1 MLGDMHGATGVALL
15 ALHQVCRP
23 QRRARFR
30 NHFSHSATCAQ
41 AKAALG
47 GPCST
52 PLAMGTG
59 NTALEFHAGRLLALQ
74 EGSLPWHLRVLCD
87 GALETIGSCTF
98 DDAAPR
104 TFTAHP
110 KVDALTSEMCF
121 ISYQVDKTPHL
132 AYGVLDADGKPLH
145 VTPVPIRFP
154 QMLHDFAITRS
165 YAVFWDLPLVFE
177 PKEMV
182 AGDKLPFV
190 FEKTRGAAF
199 GVMQR
204 RAEGS
209 ECRWFSLPGCMIFH
223 SLACWEEE
231 DAQLVRLFA
240 ARIEDFDLTL
250 PPAGKSHDVRTID
263 GGFPTLF
270 EFVFDLRTGEATQ
283 SCVIPLPEGVTGMD
297 FPRAHPHL
305 TGAKV
310 RYGYLALF
318 AGLVIT
324 GVAKV
329 DLETRSIVGRIDY
342 PDGMCG
348 GEAYFVP
355 SHEGA
360 PGPGQEDDGWLFT
373 YVSSPSAS
381 SLWIMDAKS
390 MNAKPAAVLP
400 LPTRVP
406 WGFHSKWVPQT
417 QLAAQRAS

>member
-1 MLGDMHGATGVALL
+1 
-15 ALHQVCRP
+15 
-23 QRRARFR
+23 
-30 NHFSHSATCAQ
+30 
-41 AKAALG
+41 
-47 GPCST
+47 
-52 PLAMGTG
+52 MGTG

-87 GALETIGSCTF
+87 GALETIGSCNF
-98 DDAAPR
+98 DGAAPR

-132 AYGVLDADGKPLH
+132 TYGVLDAEGKPAH

-154 QMLHDFAITRS
+154 QMLHDFAITHS
-165 YAVFWDLPLVFE
+165 YAVFWDLPLAFE

-182 AGDKLPFV
+182 MEDKLPFV
-190 FEKTRGAAF
+190 YDKPRGAAF
-199 GVMQR
+199 GVLRR

-209 ECRWFSLPGCMIFH
+209 TCRWFSLPGCMIFH

-263 GGFPTLF
+263 GGFPTLY

-318 AGLVIT
+318 AGLLIT

-342 PDGMCG
+342 PEGLCG

-381 SLWIMDAKS
+381 SLWIMDAKTMS
-390 MNAKPAAVLP
+390 ATPTAVLP

-406 WGFHSKWVPQT
+406 WGFHSKWVSQT
-417 QLAAQRAS
+417 ELAVQRAS